1 MELFDFNK
9 ELWPVYLWA
18 SGGLLLCIF
27 AICKIKRFEKMHSEE
42 LSQKVSSEW
51 REYNALQQRLLTGVI
66 FYLFCAIPLIG
77 FMTSSVS
84 LCIYGGILFI
94 LFLAVSS
101 NLSKK

>member
-9 ELWPVYLWA
+9 KLWPFYLWA
-18 SGGLLLCIF
+18 LGGILFCIF
-27 AICKIKRFEKMHSEE
+27 AICKIKRFEKMHREE

-51 REYNALQQRLLTGVI
+51 REYNALQQRLLVSII

-84 LCIYGGILFI
+84 LCIYGVVLLILC
-94 LFLAVSS
+94 LAVSS